1 MASVDYL
8 NRLRD
13 LKVPTYTSQYGGV
26 ISGLMDK
33 IVNRQPFSY
42 DFNADPIY
50 HQYKDQ
56 YIKLGKEA
64 AMNAVANASAL
75 TGGYGNSYA
84 VTAGAQ
90 ANQQALSG
98 LNDIIPQLL
107 NSAQKKYDSDTNALL
122 TQYDIYNQA
131 EQDNYG
137 KFRDQMSDY
146 NNERAYL
153 TGMYNDALAQENYEA
168 EQAEEQRRYET
179 NLALQMAK
187 QASKGGSGSGSG
199 SSTKS
204 TSTKDKTTKNTTT
217 HGDIPGVTPERK
229 LPDMNEEFRNVT
241 DLGKPVIHKK
251 LTSAAGYRDYALTQ
265 EGIRTFNNSQNID
278 EVERMLESQIK
289 SGKISESE
297 AMSILDNIMKN
308 IHY

>member
-8 NRLRD
+8 NRIRD
-13 LKVPTYTSQYGGV
+13 LKKPEYVSQFGGV
-26 ISGLMDK
+26 IGGLMDK

-50 HQYKDQ
+50 QQHKDQ
-56 YIKLGKEA
+56 FIKLGKEA

-131 EQDNYG
+131 EQDNYN

-153 TGMYNDALAQENYEA
+153 TGMYNDALAQENYEK
-168 EQAEEQRRYET
+168 EQAEEQRRYEA

-187 QASKGGSGSGSG
+187 NASKGGSGSGKMPTG
-199 SSTKS
+199 TINPLASSTLAGAVAS
-204 TSTKDKTTKNTTT
+204 TIGAKNVKAPQKAQNT
-217 HGDIPGVTPERK
+217 E
-229 LPDMNEEFRNVT
+229 
-241 DLGKPVIHKK
+241 
-251 LTSAAGYRDYALTQ
+251 YRDAALIQQATQ
-265 EGIRTFNNSQNID
+265 VFNNSRDINQ
-278 EVERMLESQIK
+278 VENLLQSQVDK
-289 SGKISESE
+289 GKLSESE
-297 AMSILDNIMKN
+297 AVDLLDDIIKRLR
-308 IHY
+308 

>member
-8 NRLRD
+8 NRIRD
-13 LKVPTYTSQYGGV
+13 LKKPEYVSQFGGV
-26 ISGLMDK
+26 IGGLMDK
-33 IVNRQPFSY
+33 IVNREPFSY

-50 HQYKDQ
+50 QQHKDQ

-131 EQDNYG
+131 EQDNYN

-153 TGMYNDALAQENYEA
+153 TGMYNDALAQENYEK
-168 EQAEEQRRYET
+168 EQAEEQRRYEA

-187 QASKGGSGSGSG
+187 NASKGGSGSGKMPTG
-199 SSTKS
+199 TVNPLTASTLAGAVAS
-204 TSTKDKTTKNTTT
+204 TIGAKNVKAPQKAQNT
-217 HGDIPGVTPERK
+217 
-229 LPDMNEEFRNVT
+229 
-241 DLGKPVIHKK
+241 
-251 LTSAAGYRDYALTQ
+251 GYRDAALIQQATQ
-265 EGIRTFNNSQNID
+265 VFNNSRDINQ
-278 EVERMLESQIK
+278 VENLLQSQVDK
-289 SGKISESE
+289 GKLSESE
-297 AMSILDNIMKN
+297 AVDLLDDIIKRLR
-308 IHY
+308 

>member
-8 NRLRD
+8 NRIRD
-13 LKVPTYTSQYGGV
+13 LKKPEYVSQFGGV
-26 ISGLMDK
+26 IGGLMDK
-33 IVNRQPFSY
+33 IVNREPFSY

-50 HQYKDQ
+50 QQHKDQ

-131 EQDNYG
+131 EQDNYN
-137 KFRDQMSDY
+137 KFRDQMTDY

-153 TGMYNDALAQENYEA
+153 TGMYNDALAQENYEK
-168 EQAEEQRRYET
+168 EQAEEQRRYEA

-187 QASKGGSGSGSG
+187 NASKGGSGSGKMPTG
-199 SSTKS
+199 TVNPLTAATLTGAVASTIGA
-204 TSTKDKTTKNTTT
+204 KNVKAPQKAQNT
-217 HGDIPGVTPERK
+217 
-229 LPDMNEEFRNVT
+229 
-241 DLGKPVIHKK
+241 
-251 LTSAAGYRDYALTQ
+251 GYRDAALIQQATQ
-265 EGIRTFNNSQNID
+265 VFNNSRDITQ
-278 EVERMLESQIK
+278 VENLLQSQVNKGKLTENEAVDLLDDIIK
-289 SGKISESE
+289 R
-297 AMSILDNIMKN
+297 LR
-308 IHY
+308 

>member
-8 NRLRD
+8 NRIRD
-13 LKVPTYTSQYGGV
+13 LKKPEYVSQFGGV
-26 ISGLMDK
+26 IGGLMDK
-33 IVNRQPFSY
+33 IVNRELFSY

-50 HQYKDQ
+50 QQHKDQ

-131 EQDNYG
+131 EQNNYN
-137 KFRDQMSDY
+137 KFRDQMTDY

-153 TGMYNDALAQENYEA
+153 TGMYNDALAQENYEK
-168 EQAEEQRRYET
+168 EQAEEQRRYEA

-187 QASKGGSGSGSG
+187 NASRGGSGTESKNPRGTINAPYG
-199 SSTKS
+199 SSTLAGAVAS
-204 TSTKDKTTKNTTT
+204 TYGAQNAKDKAARELISQMQSTNAKNNTLMNQAINVFNNTRDINQVENMLQSQVDKGKLTKNEAVDLLD
-217 HGDIPGVTPERK
+217 DIIKR
-229 LPDMNEEFRNVT
+229 
-241 DLGKPVIHKK
+241 
-251 LTSAAGYRDYALTQ
+251 
-265 EGIRTFNNSQNID
+265 IR
-278 EVERMLESQIK
+278 
-289 SGKISESE
+289 
-297 AMSILDNIMKN
+297 
-308 IHY
+308 

>member
-8 NRLRD
+8 NRIRD
-13 LKVPTYTSQYGGV
+13 LKKPEYVSQFGGV
-26 ISGLMDK
+26 IGGLMDK

-50 HQYKDQ
+50 QQHKDQ
-56 YIKLGKEA
+56 FIKLGKEA

-131 EQDNYG
+131 EQNNYN
-137 KFRDQMSDY
+137 KFRDQMTDY

-153 TGMYNDALAQENYEA
+153 TGMYNDALAQENYEK

-187 QASKGGSGSGSG
+187 NASKGGSGSGKMPTG
-199 SSTKS
+199 TINPLASSTLAGAVAS
-204 TSTKDKTTKNTTT
+204 TIGAKNVKAPQKAQNT
-217 HGDIPGVTPERK
+217 
-229 LPDMNEEFRNVT
+229 
-241 DLGKPVIHKK
+241 
-251 LTSAAGYRDYALTQ
+251 GYRDAALIQQATQ
-265 EGIRTFNNSQNID
+265 VFNNSRDINQ
-278 EVERMLESQIK
+278 VENLLQSQVDK
-289 SGKISESE
+289 GKLSESE
-297 AMSILDNIMKN
+297 AVDLLDDIIKRLR
-308 IHY
+308 

>member
-8 NRLRD
+8 NRIRD
-13 LKVPTYTSQYGGV
+13 LKKPEYVSQFGGV
-26 ISGLMDK
+26 IGGLMDK
-33 IVNRQPFSY
+33 IVNREPFSY

-50 HQYKDQ
+50 QQHKDQ

-131 EQDNYG
+131 EQNNYN
-137 KFRDQMSDY
+137 KFRDQMTDY

-153 TGMYNDALAQENYEA
+153 TGMYNDALAQENYEK
-168 EQAEEQRRYET
+168 EQAEEQRRYEA

-187 QASKGGSGSGSG
+187 NASKGGSGTGKMPTG
-199 SSTKS
+199 TVNPLTSSTLAGAVAS
-204 TSTKDKTTKNTTT
+204 TIGAKNVKAPQKAQNT
-217 HGDIPGVTPERK
+217 
-229 LPDMNEEFRNVT
+229 
-241 DLGKPVIHKK
+241 
-251 LTSAAGYRDYALTQ
+251 GYRDAALIQQATQ
-265 EGIRTFNNSQNID
+265 VFNNSRDINQ
-278 EVERMLESQIK
+278 VENLLQSQVDK
-289 SGKISESE
+289 GKLSESE
-297 AMSILDNIMKN
+297 AVDLLDDIIKRLR
-308 IHY
+308 

>member
-1 MASVDYL
+1 MASIDYL

-13 LKVPTYTSQYGGV
+13 LKKPEYTSQYGGV
-26 ISGLMDK
+26 ISGLMDT

-42 DFNADPIY
+42 DFNADPLF

-56 YIKLGKEA
+56 YVKLGKEA

-98 LNDIIPQLL
+98 LNNIIPQLL
-107 NSAQKKYDSDTNALL
+107 NSAQKKFDSDTNALL

-131 EQDNYG
+131 EQDNYN
-137 KFRDQMSDY
+137 KFRDQMADY

-153 TGMYNDALAQENYEA
+153 TGMYNDALAQENYAA
-168 EQAEEQRRYET
+168 EQAEEQRRYEA

-187 QASKGGSGSGSG
+187 NASKKTNEPKANKNGNVAAILGAVGNVVKGVGDSVASPLALGVKTGANAVTG
-199 SSTKS
+199 AA
-204 TSTKDKTTKNTTT
+204 KDT
-217 HGDIPGVTPERK
+217 
-229 LPDMNEEFRNVT
+229 MNKINN
-241 DLGKPVIHKK
+241 
-251 LTSAAGYRDYALTQ
+251 AGYRDYALTQ
-265 EGIRTFNNSQNID
+265 KAIQVYNGTKDINQVEKLLEGQVKQGVLSENEAID
-278 EVERMLESQIK
+278 LLDDIIK
-289 SGKISESE
+289 N
-297 AMSILDNIMKN
+297 LR
-308 IHY
+308 

>member
-8 NRLRD
+8 NRIRD
-13 LKVPTYTSQYGGV
+13 LKKPEYVSQFGGV
-26 ISGLMDK
+26 IGGLMDK

-50 HQYKDQ
+50 QQHKDQ
-56 YIKLGKEA
+56 FIKLGKEA

-131 EQDNYG
+131 EQDNYN

-153 TGMYNDALAQENYEA
+153 TGMYNDALAQENYEK
-168 EQAEEQRRYET
+168 EQAEEQRRYEA

-187 QASKGGSGSGSG
+187 NASKGGSGSGNMPTG
-199 SSTKS
+199 TVNPLMASTLTGAVAS
-204 TSTKDKTTKNTTT
+204 TIGAKNVKAPQKAQNT
-217 HGDIPGVTPERK
+217 E
-229 LPDMNEEFRNVT
+229 
-241 DLGKPVIHKK
+241 
-251 LTSAAGYRDYALTQ
+251 YRDAALIQQATQ
-265 EGIRTFNNSQNID
+265 VFNNSRDINQ
-278 EVERMLESQIK
+278 VENLLQSQVDK
-289 SGKISESE
+289 GKLSESE
-297 AMSILDNIMKN
+297 AVDLLDDIIKRLR
-308 IHY
+308 

>member
-8 NRLRD
+8 NRIRD
-13 LKVPTYTSQYGGV
+13 LKKPEYVSQFGGV
-26 ISGLMDK
+26 IGGLMDK

-50 HQYKDQ
+50 QQHKDQ

-122 TQYDIYNQA
+122 NQYDIYNQA
-131 EQDNYG
+131 EQDNYN

-153 TGMYNDALAQENYEA
+153 TGMYNDALAQENYEK
-168 EQAEEQRRYET
+168 EQAEEQRRYEA

-187 QASKGGSGSGSG
+187 NASKGGSGSGSINPRGTISAPYG
-199 SSTKS
+199 SSTLAGAVAS
-204 TSTKDKTTKNTTT
+204 TYGAQNAKDKATRELISQMQSTNAKNNTLMNQAINVFNNTRDINQVENMLQSQVDKGKLTKNEAVDLLD
-217 HGDIPGVTPERK
+217 DIIKR
-229 LPDMNEEFRNVT
+229 
-241 DLGKPVIHKK
+241 
-251 LTSAAGYRDYALTQ
+251 
-265 EGIRTFNNSQNID
+265 IR
-278 EVERMLESQIK
+278 
-289 SGKISESE
+289 
-297 AMSILDNIMKN
+297 
-308 IHY
+308 

>member
-8 NRLRD
+8 NRIRD
-13 LKVPTYTSQYGGV
+13 LKKPEYVSQFGGV
-26 ISGLMDK
+26 IGGLMDK

-50 HQYKDQ
+50 QQHKDQ

-131 EQDNYG
+131 EQNNYN

-153 TGMYNDALAQENYEA
+153 TGMYNDALAQENYEK
-168 EQAEEQRRYET
+168 EQAEEQRRYEA

-187 QASKGGSGSGSG
+187 NASRGSGKSSAINSGALAGALGTLTQTPKPSAELEDPVAWMKADARNKAKEKAQVQ
-199 SSTKS
+199 STNAKH
-204 TSTKDKTTKNTTT
+204 TTLINQA
-217 HGDIPGVTPERK
+217 V
-229 LPDMNEEFRNVT
+229 NVFNRSR
-241 DLGKPVIHKK
+241 DVNQVENLLQSQVDEGK
-251 LTSAAGYRDYALTQ
+251 LTKVEAVDLLDDIIKR
-265 EGIRTFNNSQNID
+265 IR
-278 EVERMLESQIK
+278 
-289 SGKISESE
+289 
-297 AMSILDNIMKN
+297 
-308 IHY
+308 

>member
-1 MASVDYL
+1 MASIDYL
-8 NRLRD
+8 NRIRD
-13 LKVPTYTSQYGGV
+13 LKKPEYVSQFGGV
-26 ISGLMDK
+26 IGGLMDK

-50 HQYKDQ
+50 QQHKDQ

-131 EQDNYG
+131 EQDNYN

-153 TGMYNDALAQENYEA
+153 TGMYNDALAQENYEK
-168 EQAEEQRRYET
+168 EQAEEQRRYEA

-187 QASKGGSGSGSG
+187 NASKGGSGSGKMPTG
-199 SSTKS
+199 TVNPLTASTLAGAVAS
-204 TSTKDKTTKNTTT
+204 TIGTKNVKAPQKAQNT
-217 HGDIPGVTPERK
+217 
-229 LPDMNEEFRNVT
+229 
-241 DLGKPVIHKK
+241 
-251 LTSAAGYRDYALTQ
+251 GYRDAALIQQATQ
-265 EGIRTFNNSQNID
+265 VFNNSRDITQ
-278 EVERMLESQIK
+278 VENLLQSQVDK
-289 SGKISESE
+289 GKLSESE
-297 AMSILDNIMKN
+297 AVDLLDDIIKRLR
-308 IHY
+308 

>member
-8 NRLRD
+8 NRIRD
-13 LKVPTYTSQYGGV
+13 LKKPEYVSQFGGV
-26 ISGLMDK
+26 IGGLMDK
-33 IVNRQPFSY
+33 IVNREPFSY

-50 HQYKDQ
+50 QQHKDQ

-131 EQDNYG
+131 EQDNYN

-153 TGMYNDALAQENYEA
+153 TGMYNDALAQENYEK
-168 EQAEEQRRYET
+168 EQAEEQRRYEA

-187 QASKGGSGSGSG
+187 NASKGGSGSGKMPTG
-199 SSTKS
+199 TINPLASSTLAGAVAS
-204 TSTKDKTTKNTTT
+204 TIGAKNVKAPQKAQNT
-217 HGDIPGVTPERK
+217 
-229 LPDMNEEFRNVT
+229 
-241 DLGKPVIHKK
+241 
-251 LTSAAGYRDYALTQ
+251 GYRDAALIQQATQ
-265 EGIRTFNNSQNID
+265 VFNNSRDINQ
-278 EVERMLESQIK
+278 VENLLQSQVNKGKLTENEAVDLLDDIIK
-289 SGKISESE
+289 R
-297 AMSILDNIMKN
+297 LR
-308 IHY
+308 

>member
-8 NRLRD
+8 NRIRD
-13 LKVPTYTSQYGGV
+13 LKKPEYVSQFGGV
-26 ISGLMDK
+26 IGGLMDK

-50 HQYKDQ
+50 QQHKDQ

-131 EQDNYG
+131 EQDNYN
-137 KFRDQMSDY
+137 KFRDQMTDY

-153 TGMYNDALAQENYEA
+153 TGMYNDALAQENYEK
-168 EQAEEQRRYET
+168 EQAEEQRRYEA

-187 QASKGGSGSGSG
+187 NASKGGSGSDNMPTGTVNPLA
-199 SSTKS
+199 SSTLAGAVAS
-204 TSTKDKTTKNTTT
+204 TIGAKNVKAPQKAQNT
-217 HGDIPGVTPERK
+217 
-229 LPDMNEEFRNVT
+229 
-241 DLGKPVIHKK
+241 
-251 LTSAAGYRDYALTQ
+251 GYRDVALIQQATQ
-265 EGIRTFNNSQNID
+265 VFNNSRDINQ
-278 EVERMLESQIK
+278 VENFLQSQVNKGKLTENEAVDLLDDIIK
-289 SGKISESE
+289 R
-297 AMSILDNIMKN
+297 LR
-308 IHY
+308 